1 MPERSTITQV
11 VQVGVETTP
20 GTAVAANKRLTALS
34 ITPNI
39 RTNIKRF
46 RPQGYKY
53 PTVTALGKEW
63 SEAPFTGVPTYTELI
78 YVLSSVLGTAT
89 ITTPAGGTTSRDWTY
104 NPSTTAEDTPK
115 TYTVEMGSSL
125 RAHRIPYALVTD
137 FVLEFNREDTSLS
150 GGFMGRRIEDGVTL
164 TASPTEVSLIPA
176 IGAQF
181 DVFMDTT
188 SAGIG
193 TTKLARLLGGN
204 FKMQNRFGP
213 LWVVDSSLNSFV
225 THIETEPTF
234 EFDMTVEADAQGMGL
249 LTNMRAGDTRFFRIQ
264 ATGPIIE
271 STIAY
276 RIRFDFA
283 AKVGAT
289 QDFSDEDGVY
299 AIGWT
304 MAGVHDQTWGK
315 SLTAVVT
322 NTATAL

>member
-1 MPERSTITQV
+1 MAERSTITQV
-11 VQVGVETTP
+11 VQVGVETVP

-39 RTNIKRF
+39 RSNIKRF

-63 SEAPFTGVPTYTELI
+63 SEAPFTGVPTYSEII
-78 YVLSSVLGTAT
+78 YLLSSCLGTAT
-89 ITTPAGGTTSRDWTY
+89 LTTPGGGTLSRNWTY
-104 NPSTTAEDTPK
+104 NPSSTAEDTPK

-137 FVLEFNREDTSLS
+137 FTLDFNREDTSLS
-150 GGFMGRRIEDGVTL
+150 GGFLGRRIEDGVTL
-164 TASPTEVSLIPA
+164 TASPTEISLIPA

-181 DVFMDTT
+181 DVYMDTT
-188 SAGIG
+188 SGGIG
-193 TTKLARLLGGN
+193 GTKLTRFLGGS
-204 FKMQNRFGP
+204 FKLQNRFGP
-213 LWVVDSSLNSFV
+213 LWVVDSSQTSFV
-225 THIETEPTF
+225 THIEIEPTF
-234 EFDMTVEADAQGMGL
+234 EFEMTVEADAQGMGL
-249 LTNMRAGDTRFFRIQ
+249 LTNMRAGDTRFFRVI

-271 STIAY
+271 GAIPY
-276 RIRFDFA
+276 KIQLDFA
-283 AKVGAT
+283 AKVGAS

-304 MAGVHDQTWGK
+304 MAGVHDSGWGK

-322 NTATAL
+322 NQATAL